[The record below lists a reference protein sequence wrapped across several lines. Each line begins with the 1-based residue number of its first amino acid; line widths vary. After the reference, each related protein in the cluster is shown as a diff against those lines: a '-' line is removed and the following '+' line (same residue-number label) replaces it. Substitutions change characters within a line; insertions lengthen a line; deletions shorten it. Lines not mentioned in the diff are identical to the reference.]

1 MIICLF
7 RSFSCFSGGVRKEL
21 RSNWMGVAFKEVLL
35 TVNFGEICHNFIVLL
50 HLHKFTN
57 KIWFQVS
64 R

>member
-1 MIICLF
+1 
-7 RSFSCFSGGVRKEL
+7 
-21 RSNWMGVAFKEVLL
+21 MGVAFKEVLL